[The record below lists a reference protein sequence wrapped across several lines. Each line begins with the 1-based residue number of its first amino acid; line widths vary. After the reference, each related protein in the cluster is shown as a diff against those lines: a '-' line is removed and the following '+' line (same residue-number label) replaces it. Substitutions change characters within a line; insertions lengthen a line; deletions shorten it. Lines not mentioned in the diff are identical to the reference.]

1 MSPICIAWFRQDLR
15 IQDNPMLARAAR
27 LGCAVLPVFIHAP
40 AEAQPWAA
48 GAASNWWLH
57 HALQSLASELQDMRL
72 PLVLRSGDCKTMLD
86 QLAQQ
91 LADHDLQLTHILCN
105 RLYEPALAR
114 RDRQLGAHFSQRG
127 IHFEQGNA
135 GLLIEPE
142 QISNQSGLPFRVFT
156 PFWKKLRQMPIQAP
170 VQVPAGQMQPPA
182 FVPASDPIDEL
193 RLLPRI
199 AWDQGLQ
206 QQWSIRPGS
215 ARKAMDRFLAESV
228 QDYKGARDLPAED
241 GTSCLSP
248 YLHFGQV
255 GPRQVW
261 AATHATAAHEQ
272 SGGFT
277 FLSELAWRE
286 FAYHLLH
293 HFPHTDQ
300 QPMNASYQG
309 FPWETDDQLLQAW
322 QQGKTGYPFVDA
334 GMRQL
339 WHTGWVHNRVRMV
352 AASFLVKHLLQP
364 WQDGARWFWDTLVDA
379 DLASNS
385 MGWQWVAG
393 SGADAAPWF
402 RIFNPFGQ
410 GEKFDPD
417 GAYVKR
423 WVPELRLLPAKF
435 VHRPWE
441 APAHVLQSSG
451 VRLGENY
458 PEPII
463 EHRAGRA
470 RALDALAA
478 MKASGGS
485 HTQRNDTGISLPGL
499 DFK

>member
-15 IQDNPMLARAAR
+15 IQDNPMLARAAE
-27 LGCAVLPVFIHAP
+27 LGGTVLPLFIHTP
-40 AEAQPWAA
+40 SEAQPWAA

-57 HALQSLASELQDMRL
+57 HALQSLASELQAIRL
-72 PLVLRSGDCKTMLD
+72 PLVLRSGDSQTVLS

-91 LADHDLQLTHILCN
+91 LADHNLQLTHILCN
-105 RLYEPALAR
+105 RLFEPALVQ
-114 RDRQLGAHFSQRG
+114 RDRQLEAHFSQRG
-127 IHFEQGNA
+127 IRFEQGNA
-135 GLLIEPE
+135 SLLLEPE

-156 PFWKKLRQMPIQAP
+156 PFWKKLRQMPLQAP
-170 VQVPAGQMQPPA
+170 VQVATDQLQPPA

-206 QQWSIRPGS
+206 QHWSIRPGS
-215 ARKAMDRFLAESV
+215 ARRVLDRFLAEPV
-228 QDYKGARDLPAED
+228 QHYKTARDLPAED

-248 YLHFGQV
+248 YLHFGQI
-255 GPRQVW
+255 GPRQIW
-261 AATHATAAHEQ
+261 AATHATAEHE
-272 SGGFT
+272 STGGFT

-293 HFPHTDQ
+293 HFPHTDL
-300 QPMNASYQG
+300 QPMNDSYRN
-309 FPWETDDQLLQAW
+309 FPWQGDARLLQAW
-322 QQGKTGYPFVDA
+322 QQGQTGYPFVDA

-339 WHTGWVHNRVRMV
+339 WHTGWMHNRVRMV
-352 AASFLVKHLLQP
+352 VASFLVKHLLQP

-393 SGADAAPWF
+393 SGADAAPYF

-417 GAYVKR
+417 GDYVR
-423 WVPELRLLPAKF
+423 QWVPELARLPTKF
-435 VHRPWE
+435 IHRPWE
-441 APAHVLQSSG
+441 ASAMDLQMAG
-451 VRLGENY
+451 IILGKNY
-458 PEPII
+458 PWPII
-463 EHRAGRA
+463 EHRAGREH
-470 RALDALAA
+470 ALAA
-478 MKASGGS
+478 LATMKSA
-485 HTQRNDTGISLPGL
+485 
-499 DFK
+499 